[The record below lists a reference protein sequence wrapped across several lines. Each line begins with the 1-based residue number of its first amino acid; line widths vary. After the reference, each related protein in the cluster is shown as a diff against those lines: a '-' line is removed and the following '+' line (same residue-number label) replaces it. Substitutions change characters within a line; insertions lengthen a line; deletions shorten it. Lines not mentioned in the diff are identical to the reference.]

1 MAKMGQ
7 WKAKLHEKIAQKE
20 AQLEAAKR
28 EKDRLVEEVRRHFGF
43 KISPH
48 DERFKEMLAQKEKEE
63 KKKKKAAKKQ
73 ARIDKLAQLAAIPI
87 KSESKDQGADSAKD
101 ST

>member
-7 WKAKLHEKIAQKE
+7 WTAKLHERIAKKE

-73 ARIDKLAQLAAIPI
+73 ARIDKLAQFAATPI
-87 KSESKDQGADSAKD
+87 KSESKDQEADSAKD